1 MVTESTAEM
10 TIKEKIAIDI
20 LDLARST
27 LLVNFRFLSAAIAK
41 LPLECYEGSIATDG
55 MKIYYDPDYVITLYK
70 TSKEHAIRAYLHIIL
85 HCLFLHPFSHT
96 EWRLWNLACDIA
108 TETIIDELNLP
119 CTDIPAVKERK
130 TIAQSINKKTK
141 FLTAEKI
148 YAYLRSEKLS
158 QQTLQYWEKL
168 FAIDEHS
175 QWQTVETALAKGGT
189 QQDDDADQS
198 GSSKQA
204 DDNEPGGTSDWHNS
218 KQPSDG
224 TSSHSAEESLP
235 DASSGE
241 LLLDYSHA
249 RASAVGQEWKELSGR
264 LMTDLETFSRQWG
277 TKAGS
282 MIMSLKEANRKKYDY
297 ANFLQRFSVLSEEKK
312 INNDEFDYVFYT
324 LGLNLYGNM
333 PLVESLEYRDVKRIK
348 EFVIAIDTSGSVAG
362 SKVRAFIRRT
372 YDILKSQ
379 EGYHSKVNIHI
390 IQCDATI
397 QMDTKITSVDELE
410 RVFAD
415 IKLLGFGG
423 TDFRPVFNYVDKQIA
438 SGELKHLNGLIYF
451 TDGWGHFPEQKPS
464 YNTAF
469 VFVDDDYNNYDVPP
483 WAIKII
489 VESQDIKD
497 TVE

>member
-1 MVTESTAEM
+1 MATELTVEM
-10 TIKEKIAIDI
+10 TLKEKIAIDI

-55 MKIYYDPDYVITLYK
+55 VKIYYDPDYVITLYK
-70 TSKEHAIRAYLHIIL
+70 ISKEHATRAYLHIIP
-85 HCLFLHPFSHT
+85 HCLFMHPFSHT
-96 EWRLWNLACDIA
+96 ERQLWNLACDIA
-108 TETIIDELNLP
+108 AETIIDELNLP
-119 CTDIPAVKERK
+119 CTDIPAAKERK
-130 TIAQSINKKTK
+130 TVAQSINKKTK

-158 QQTLQYWEKL
+158 RQTLQSWEKL
-168 FAIDEHS
+168 FTIDEHS
-175 QWQTVETALAKGGT
+175 QWQTVEDASAGGGT
-189 QQDDDADQS
+189 PQDDD
-198 GSSKQA
+198 
-204 DDNEPGGTSDWHNS
+204 NER
-218 KQPSDG
+218 SDG
-224 TSSHSAEESLP
+224 VEQSDGHKQD
-235 DASSGE
+235 DASNRRNLQKSTDETSAHSSGNTSPDDSNGE
-241 LLLDYSHA
+241 WDPGSIQSLAILVA
-249 RASAVGQEWKELSGR
+249 KREWKEISER
-264 LMTDLETFSRQWG
+264 LVTDLETFSRQWG

-297 ANFLQRFSVLSEEKK
+297 ANFLQRFAVLSEEKK

-333 PLVESLEYRDVKRIK
+333 PLVEPLEYRDVKRIK

-415 IKLLGFGG
+415 IKLSGFGG

-451 TDGWGHFPEQKPS
+451 TDGWGGAFP
-464 YNTAF
+464 
-469 VFVDDDYNNYDVPP
+469 
-483 WAIKII
+483 
-489 VESQDIKD
+489 
-497 TVE
+497 

>member
-1 MVTESTAEM
+1 MATELTVEM
-10 TIKEKIAIDI
+10 TLKEKIAIDI

-55 MKIYYDPDYVITLYK
+55 VKIYYDPDYVITLYK
-70 TSKEHAIRAYLHIIL
+70 ISKEHATRAYLHIIP
-85 HCLFLHPFSHT
+85 HCLFMHPFSHT
-96 EWRLWNLACDIA
+96 ERQLWNLACDIA
-108 TETIIDELNLP
+108 AETIIDELNLP
-119 CTDIPAVKERK
+119 CTDIPAAKERK
-130 TIAQSINKKTK
+130 TVAQSINKKTK

-158 QQTLQYWEKL
+158 RQTLQSWEKL
-168 FAIDEHS
+168 FTIDEHS
-175 QWQTVETALAKGGT
+175 QWQTVEDASAGGGT
-189 QQDDDADQS
+189 PQDDD
-198 GSSKQA
+198 
-204 DDNEPGGTSDWHNS
+204 NER
-218 KQPSDG
+218 SDG
-224 TSSHSAEESLP
+224 VEQSDGHKQD
-235 DASSGE
+235 DASNRRNLQKSTDETSAHSSGNTSPDDSNGE
-241 LLLDYSHA
+241 WDPGSIQSLAILVA
-249 RASAVGQEWKELSGR
+249 KREWKEISER
-264 LMTDLETFSRQWG
+264 LVTDLETFSRQWG

-297 ANFLQRFSVLSEEKK
+297 ANFLQRFAVLSEEKK

-333 PLVESLEYRDVKRIK
+333 PLVEPLEYRDVKRIK

-415 IKLLGFGG
+415 IKLSGFGG

-451 TDGWGHFPEQKPS
+451 TDGWGGGISLSKNRHTTRHLCS
-464 YNTAF
+464 SMT
-469 VFVDDDYNNYDVPP
+469 
-483 WAIKII
+483 ITTTTT
-489 VESQDIKD
+489 SRRGLSRLS
-497 TVE
+497 